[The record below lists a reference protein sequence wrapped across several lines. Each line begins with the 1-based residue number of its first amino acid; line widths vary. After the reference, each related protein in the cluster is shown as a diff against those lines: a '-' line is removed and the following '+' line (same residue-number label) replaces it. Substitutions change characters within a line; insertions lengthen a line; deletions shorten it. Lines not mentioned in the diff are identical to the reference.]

1 MTVGVRGL
9 HVVGLDYRH
18 CRLRVDA
25 VGGWGWVMDAP
36 DDGTREAMNWF
47 LGIVAFGFIVLIVMA
62 LAGGGG

>member
-1 MTVGVRGL
+1 
-9 HVVGLDYRH
+9 
-18 CRLRVDA
+18 
-25 VGGWGWVMDAP
+25 MDAP